1 MVEQT
6 WNKLVAFA
14 KDIVPISDAPTDT
27 THPEDDLD
35 PTIFAQP
42 AKIIT
47 RQRSEFEFAYTVT
60 NPYDN
65 GSFVLYQT
73 RGRDK
78 KGFWE
83 CRRRY
88 NNFV

>member
-1 MVEQT
+1 MVERT

-14 KDIVPISDAPTDT
+14 KDIVPISDAPADT

-47 RQRSEFEFAYTVT
+47 RQR
-60 NPYDN
+60 
-65 GSFVLYQT
+65 
-73 RGRDK
+73 
-78 KGFWE
+78 
-83 CRRRY
+83 
-88 NNFV
+88 